1 MALEF
6 GDLTWNYMHGLS
18 IVMLVDATI
27 LPTHFSRSLRMT
39 IPVALSFPIIMGAGA
54 SLDPALAAQWTSPR
68 SLVIFACNYIF
79 VLATAILVS
88 AASHGLWSARQQ
100 VYEARKLGRY
110 RLVAPV
116 GRGGQ
121 NEVWLAWDESLR
133 RDVALKLLRSESK
146 SEGDVRSFEREARA
160 TSRLTSPHTIRIFDF
175 GASSDG
181 IFYIAMEHLAG
192 ADLATL
198 VRDHGPMPP
207 SRVVHFARQACL
219 SLAEAHDAGVIHR
232 DIKPHN
238 LYITRVGDDQDVLK
252 VLDFGIAKQVSLEG
266 DASMTDVGVI
276 KGTPT
281 YMSPEMISAGAVDA
295 RSDIYSLGVTLYYLL
310 TGVAPFDGRSF
321 GKLVYSH
328 LTMPPIPPSLRAPW
342 PLSSELE
349 EVVMRCLAKRP
360 GDRYQN
366 ARELLAA
373 LDACE
378 PTPAWT
384 PDDARASGRRAPR
397 CRAPSRRPRIP
408 APPCACGQ
416 KRPCPWPEAGPGRA
430 ASAGPA
436 RPFRPGSPRAARRR
450 GTAVRGRRP
459 PHGRRR
465 LRVRLERGARV
476 DHGHAQRRRRERW
489 RAPLAPRQ
497 DERVV
502 ERASA
507 LVPPPCTRRAPRSA
521 RDRRAR
527 APRAPWRRPGRGDRR
542 ARRARRARGG

>member
-1 MALEF
+1 MARGLPTALVTWPTFAALDVFVVLAVFPSASVARLLLYRLLGEVILLWLYLLARREQTSAELLDAAHVFAVWSTGGLISVMALEF

-310 TGVAPFDGRSF
+310 TGVAPFDGRTF

-349 EVVMRCLAKRP
+349 DVVMRCLAKRP
-360 GDRYQN
+360 GDRYQS

-378 PTPAWT
+378 PTPSWT
-384 PDDARASGRRAPR
+384 PDDARSFWTA
-397 CRAPSRRPRIP
+397 
-408 APPCACGQ
+408 
-416 KRPCPWPEAGPGRA
+416 RA
-430 ASAGPA
+430 AM
-436 RPFRPGSPRAARRR
+436 PRAE
-450 GTAVRGRRP
+450 P
-459 PHGRRR
+459 PPPDPGPTVR
-465 LRVRLERGARV
+465 LRPEKA
-476 DHGHAQRRRRERW
+476 
-489 RAPLAPRQ
+489 
-497 DERVV
+497 
-502 ERASA
+502 
-507 LVPPPCTRRAPRSA
+507 VPVA
-521 RDRRAR
+521 
-527 APRAPWRRPGRGDRR
+527 
-542 ARRARRARGG
+542 